1 MKGKKK
7 NNNWIY
13 MVFII
18 TFILS
23 MVFGGLSN
31 TILNN
36 LNIEWAIIL
45 LLIMIS
51 IGILFDII
59 GVAVATNDISP
70 FTAKASRKHKGAKEA
85 IFLIK
90 NTDKVTNI
98 CNDIVGDI
106 CGIISGAIG
115 ALLSIELNNILNW
128 DIVLISLLVGS
139 VISSITVFGKALG
152 KGYAIKNNTNIVY
165 KVGRIIHFMFKNEK

>member
-36 LNIEWAIIL
+36 LNIERAIIL

-106 CGIISGAIG
+106 CGIVSGAIG